1 MRARRTPREPDTHDV
16 PVRNHPV
23 AGSAAVLT
31 LAAGGGWLA
40 ALAVYSLG
48 GSLTLMT
55 ATLLA
60 MPGDRRRCG
69 PPPCPGRRRCRAW
82 RRSSPEAPQST

>member
-1 MRARRTPREPDTHDV
+1 MNPTLTTCLFGTILI
-16 PVRNHPV
+16 

-60 MPGDRRRCG
+60 MPGDT
-69 PPPCPGRRRCRAW
+69 PPVRPAALP
-82 RRSSPEAPQST
+82 PEAALPRLAQVLA